1 MYQFIRR
8 HENDILGVLSGFD
21 RIRFR
26 GTIRWFGSVRGV
38 MTFLWEIQVRLIEF
52 TAWAKALTDQIVEAS
67 ERIAA
72 TAGRP
77 MMYLYSSS
85 VSKEELALQIAKADN
100 ITVGL
105 VCVFKCVESCHTFK
119 VGPNAQTKKRELRQI
134 PGKCAHYYFY
144 LLHPRFGLLH
154 LRLQSWFP
162 FTIHVCMNGR
172 EWLAQELRRQN
183 IGFEQRDN
191 CFVSIEDVA
200 AAQKLA
206 DQQLRTDWSGLLDDL
221 RRLFHPVH
229 DTMFGKKLLEIY
241 WSAEETEW
249 ATDVM
254 FRSPAALERL
264 YPTLVRHAIS
274 AFGCEDVLKFLG
286 RSPKIRQYR
295 TSDIVTTLKTRPEG
309 TCVRHRLNRNSVKM
323 YDKQGS
329 VLRIETT
336 VNDPR
341 DMKVYRPKANHEFG
355 ERSWQRLRK
364 GVADLHRRAEVSQ
377 KSNERYLDA
386 LAAVHHDQPLGETVK
401 ELCQATKWQ
410 GRRVRALQPFSPDDS
425 RLLAAVNRGEFSI
438 NGFRNRDLRVWLYG
452 AQDVS
457 LAEAKRQA
465 ARITR
470 QVRLLRGHGLIK
482 KVQSTHRYT
491 LTSAGRITINAL
503 LAAQHAS
510 SQQLAQMAA

>member
-1 MYQFIRR
+1 MYQFIRQ

-38 MTFLWEIQVRLIEF
+38 MTFLWEIQVRLTEF
-52 TAWAKALTDQIVEAS
+52 TAWAKGLTDQIVEAS

-72 TAGRP
+72 TAHRP
-77 MMYLYSSS
+77 MTYLYSSA
-85 VSKEELALQIAKADN
+85 VSKEELALQFAKADN
-100 ITVGL
+100 ITRGL
-105 VCVFKCVESCHTFK
+105 ICVFKCVEPCHTFK
-119 VGPNAQTKKRELRQI
+119 VGPNAQTKRRELRQI

-144 LLHPRFGLLH
+144 MLHPQFGLLH

-162 FTIHVCMNGR
+162 FTIHVCLNGR

-221 RRLFHPVH
+221 RRLFHPMH
-229 DTMFGKKLLEIY
+229 DTMFGKTLLEIY

-264 YPTLVRHAIS
+264 YPALVRHAIN

-295 TSDIVTTLKTRPEG
+295 TSDILTTLKTRPEG

-336 VNDPR
+336 INDPR
-341 DMKVYRPKANHEFG
+341 DMKVYRPKANREFG

-386 LAAVHHDQPLGETVK
+386 LATVNHDQALGETVK
-401 ELCQATKWQ
+401 ELCQATEWQ
-410 GRRVRALQPFSPDDS
+410 GQRVRALQPFSPDDS
-425 RLLAAVNRGEFSI
+425 RLMAAVNRGEFSI
-438 NGFRNRDLRVWLYG
+438 NGFRNRDLRVLLYG

-457 LAEAKRQA
+457 LPEAKRQA

-470 QVRLLRGHGLIK
+470 QVRLLRAHGLIK

-491 LTSAGRITINAL
+491 LTSTGRITINAL
-503 LAAQHAS
+503 LAAQHIS
-510 SQQLAQMAA
+510 SKQLAQLAA